1 MSCSAY
7 LRHVQAEPREAKN
20 PPQRTSIYVLFS
32 TTPICLMSLI
42 GFIPLDPR
50 RSRANPPLLMIT
62 LLFKLNY
69 SDEPD
74 VYLKP
79 LHRGSG
85 PAQGHSGLLDLLSV
99 LTLSTP

>member
-1 MSCSAY
+1 
-7 LRHVQAEPREAKN
+7 
-20 PPQRTSIYVLFS
+20 
-32 TTPICLMSLI
+32 MSLI

-99 LTLSTP
+99 LTLSTPWVRLWKNGSMVQIKTFVHHG